1 MLKQNLIRKNAN
13 DFANGTLKQVQDDG
27 KGIVFRLTS
36 QKK

>member
-27 KGIVFRLTS
+27 KVIVFRLTS